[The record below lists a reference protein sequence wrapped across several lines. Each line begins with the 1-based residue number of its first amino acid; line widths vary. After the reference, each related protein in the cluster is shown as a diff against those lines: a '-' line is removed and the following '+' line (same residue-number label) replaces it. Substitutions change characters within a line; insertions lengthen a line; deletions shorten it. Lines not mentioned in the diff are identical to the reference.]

1 MKNKKYVTVNSY
13 KGMCLYDIAKKMTC
27 DGDKMNHST
36 VRNILNRSF
45 IKIAKNVSKYY
56 ELNHTDDEIKKIA
69 ISPNFQES
77 IVELL
82 SESNKKC

>member
-1 MKNKKYVTVNSY
+1 MKNKKYVTVNTY
-13 KGMCLYDIAKKMTC
+13 KGMCLHDIAKKMSN

-45 IKIAKNVSKYY
+45 VKIAKNISNHYD
-56 ELNHTDDEIKKIA
+56 LNYTNEEIKKIA

-77 IVELL
+77 IIELL
-82 SESNKKC
+82 TESNKKC

>member
-1 MKNKKYVTVNSY
+1 
-13 KGMCLYDIAKKMTC
+13 MCLYDIAKKMTK

-45 IKIAKNVSKYY
+45 VKIAKNVSEHYD
-56 ELNHTDDEIKKIA
+56 LNHTSEEIKKIA

-82 SESNKKC
+82 TESNKK